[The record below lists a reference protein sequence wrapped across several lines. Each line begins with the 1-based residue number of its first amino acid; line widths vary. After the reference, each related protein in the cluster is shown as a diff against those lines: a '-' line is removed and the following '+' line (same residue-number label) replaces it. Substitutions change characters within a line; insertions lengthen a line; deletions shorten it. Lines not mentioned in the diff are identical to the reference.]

1 MRVSLHRTG
10 FPKFALSYL
19 PPTLLTLF
27 LWSTSDNDVTLISFI
42 CALVLLILPWYTYQQ
57 WRRGSRE
64 DLPLFSMISIIYW
77 LYYAFPLFWG
87 ERTVLQADVDDRL
100 ISESSITLAMVMVLL
115 GVFSLMLGLRSRI
128 GGLLKPS
135 KLPYINLSSYRL
147 HYIRAILSVG
157 ILVNLFDPSPYV
169 FGEGGRQIVLTLATL
184 IPTIAFAILFRE
196 FMRGNRT
203 RFDTAMIA
211 AYLLSRFIAGLS
223 SGWLGVFISIIIT
236 CAAIYITERKKIP
249 ALMLVVAVFFMLFF
263 QVGKEEFRKTYWLSD
278 EETGKIERMEFW
290 VNASLAKWGDALS
303 DPSSKTIK
311 EATYP
316 SVSRLALLT
325 QAGNVI
331 DMTPAVVPYQYGSLY
346 TYLFIGMIPRF
357 VWPDKPSV
365 NEANQFYQVAYG
377 LTDEDNLDRVA
388 ISVGILTEGF
398 MNFSWFGVVLIMFL
412 LGVFCDFYQQT
423 FLSRASGILMNG
435 IGFVLLPQFLAIES
449 QLAVYMG
456 GIIQTLFLTF
466 LIMLPIISFKSR
478 PSRVSARPALAT
490 R

>member
-1 MRVSLHRTG
+1 MRVSAHRTG
-10 FPKFALSYL
+10 FPKFAFYFL
-19 PPTLLTLF
+19 PPTLATLF
-27 LWSTSDNDVTLISFI
+27 LWATSDNDISLVSFV
-42 CALVLLILPWYTYQQ
+42 CALTLLILPWYTYQQ
-57 WRRGSRE
+57 WRRSSRE

-87 ERTVLQADVDDRL
+87 ERTVLQAEIDDRVV
-100 ISESSITLAMVMVLL
+100 SEKSITMAMVMVLL
-115 GVFSLMLGLRSRI
+115 GVLSLMLGMRSRI
-128 GGLLKPS
+128 GARLKPS

-147 HYIRAILSVG
+147 HYMRAILSVG

-196 FMRGNRT
+196 FMRGNGT
-203 RFDTAMIA
+203 RFDTALIIV
-211 AYLLSRFIAGLS
+211 YLLARVIAGLS
-223 SGWLGVFISIIIT
+223 SGWLGVFISIIII
-236 CAAIYITERKKIP
+236 CVAIYITEKKKIP
-249 ALMLVVAVFFMLFF
+249 ALMLAVAVFFMLFF

-290 VNASLAKWGDALS
+290 VNASLEKWGNALS
-303 DPSSKTIK
+303 DPSGKTIK

-316 SVSRLALLT
+316 SVARVALLT

-331 DMTPAVVPYQYGSLY
+331 DMTPSVVPYQYGRLY
-346 TYLFIGMIPRF
+346 TYLFIGLIPRF
-357 VWPDKPSV
+357 IWPDKPSV

-377 LTDEDNLDRVA
+377 LTDEDSLDRVA

-412 LGVFCDFYQQT
+412 LGVFFDFYQKT
-423 FLSRASGILMNG
+423 FLSKTSGVLMNG
-435 IGFVLLPQFLAIES
+435 MGFVLLPQFLAIES

-478 PSRVSARPALAT
+478 RSRVSAQPVLVT